1 MNSAIAQIISVFN
14 PSILLF
20 RVAELQELILK
31 VFLGGCRNFGELC
44 MVLQNRAV
52 SGFPVLVSKINNF
65 YLWTGMLNQ
74 LVSLHQPKER
84 KKEKEMNKTN
94 HAYIFLSDVL

>member
-1 MNSAIAQIISVFN
+1 
-14 PSILLF
+14 
-20 RVAELQELILK
+20 
-31 VFLGGCRNFGELC
+31 

>member
-1 MNSAIAQIISVFN
+1 
-14 PSILLF
+14 
-20 RVAELQELILK
+20 
-31 VFLGGCRNFGELC
+31 

-74 LVSLHQPKER
+74 LVSLHQPKE
-84 KKEKEMNKTN
+84 KKKK
-94 HAYIFLSDVL
+94 